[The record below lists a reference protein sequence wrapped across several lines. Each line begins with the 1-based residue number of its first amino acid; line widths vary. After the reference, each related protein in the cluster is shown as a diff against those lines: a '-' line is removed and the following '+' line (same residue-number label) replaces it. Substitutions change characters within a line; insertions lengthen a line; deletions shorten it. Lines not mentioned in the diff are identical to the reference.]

1 MKKDNTLINTAK
13 ETTIVATGVS
23 AQLYVWL
30 EHANLILSF
39 LIGLVTFIY
48 SALRLYDYI
57 KKKRSSKNG

>member
-1 MKKDNTLINTAK
+1 MEKDSTLINTAK
-13 ETTIVATGVS
+13 ETGVIATGVS

-57 KKKRSSKNG
+57 KKKRASKK